1 MKSFAIACLAAASTY
16 AMDLTESYDVVAYDE
31 ADFKD
36 DFEADFNAQLES
48 FDSIEDDL
56 NAGNVVP
63 LELINDL
70 IIGLPS
76 KATYAEELDE
86 SFEDDYES
94 FEDDIF
100 VNTSIPSHAP
110 ITEQIVEEIVEG
122 FEQLALENDEAEYEA
137 IAETQAIQKEDIS
150 NIIAEANEVAT
161 AIIFEAVEGN
171 GELVL
176 EDLNDVYV
184 ASADFI
190 TVANKVHDEEIA
202 AISKQ
207 HAVTEVFIES
217 ALDDVVEEVY
227 LAEVEGVEVE
237 EVLE

>member
-31 ADFKD
+31 ADFED
-36 DFEADFNAQLES
+36 DFEADFDAQLES
-48 FDSIEDDL
+48 FDSIEADL

-76 KATYAEELDE
+76 KVTYAEELDE

-184 ASADFI
+184 ASADYI